1 MGILIALAVML
12 IWAGHLAYMLIYLE
26 PTWTNPWMY
35 VHILI
40 QTYLYTGL
48 FITGHDAMHG
58 NIHPSRRVN
67 QVIGAIA
74 VALFAGMSYKMLRK
88 NHGKHH
94 KKPASAEDPDYFVKS
109 QNFFAWWTVF
119 MWRYLTITQ
128 LLIMA
133 ALFNIM
139 VYLLKL
145 DQTSVLLLWA
155 LPAILGTFQLF
166 TVGVYWV
173 HRLPHLPSMGPH
185 KARTQ
190 KKNHFWAMLSC
201 YFFGYHREHHEDPHI
216 AWWQL
221 YKVKA
226 KP

>member
-1 MGILIALAVML
+1 
-12 IWAGHLAYMLIYLE
+12 
-26 PTWTNPWMY
+26 
-35 VHILI
+35 
-40 QTYLYTGL
+40 
-48 FITGHDAMHG
+48 
-58 NIHPSRRVN
+58 
-67 QVIGAIA
+67 
-74 VALFAGMSYKMLRK
+74 
-88 NHGKHH
+88 
-94 KKPASAEDPDYFVKS
+94 
-109 QNFFAWWTVF
+109 

-145 DQTSVLLLWA
+145 DQTSVLLFWA